1 MATPQPHRMTAKEYF
16 QFRRD
21 QIEIE
26 SAENLE
32 KRLASIEDYSPEQI
46 RQLIEQDAKARQVE
60 PTETVDVKRYNLV
73 EQQKKDADRQ
83 KQIDLKMVASD
94 EKERAQLMAQI
105 EPGAWVTIHWLMPFR
120 ERDGRRK
127 VRAATISGQVESVQL
142 DRAQVSFRCNSRPE
156 EEEIKIHHIE
166 KDSLVEAPLD
176 CVTSVS
182 L

>member
-1 MATPQPHRMTAKEYF
+1 MTAKEYF

-32 KRLASIEDYSPEQI
+32 YRLASIDRCTSDQVEA
-46 RQLIEQDAKARQVE
+46 LIAQDAKARQVE
-60 PTETVDVKRYNLV
+60 PTESVDGMRRILR
-73 EQQKKDADRQ
+73 EQQQKDTDRQ
-83 KQIDLKMVASD
+83 KQSDLKMVASD
-94 EKERAQLMAQI
+94 EKERAQFMSQI
-105 EPGAWVTIHWLMPFR
+105 EPGSWVTIHWLMPFR
-120 ERDGRRK
+120 EDGRRK

-142 DRAQVSFRCNSRPE
+142 DRAQVSFRCNSRPDDD
-156 EEEIKIHHIE
+156 EIKVHHIE
-166 KDSLVEAPLD
+166 KDSLVESPLD